1 VIDTSRLQAATKD
14 PACKV
19 DVSVVLP
26 VYNEAGH
33 LEDEVERIRASLEA
47 SPYSYE
53 IVVVDDGSTDGSAER
68 LACLEHVRLISFG
81 HNRGS
86 GAARRAGTRAAAGEV
101 IVWTD
106 VDMTYPNDDIPR
118 LVEALRGADQ
128 VVGARRKEA
137 GSARVLRITM
147 KWLIRKLAGY
157 LSRTS
162 IPDLNSGFRAFR
174 ASVGRQFIHRI
185 PNGFSCVTTITMCFL
200 MNGYVVKYVPIDYAP
215 RAGRSKFHWWK
226 DTRRYIVQVVRL
238 VMFYD
243 PLRVFVP
250 IALVLFAVGTGKLG
264 YDIVANPV
272 KVATNT
278 LLVLF
283 GAFQALAIGLLADL
297 LVHMTKPWDEVDPV
311 ARHP

>member
-53 IVVVDDGSTDGSAER
+53 IVVVDDGSTDGSAQR

-101 IVWTD
+101 IV
-106 VDMTYPNDDIPR
+106 
-118 LVEALRGADQ
+118 RGADQ
-128 VVGARRKEA
+128 VVGARRNEA
-137 GSARVLRITM
+137 GSARVLRTTM

-243 PLRVFVP
+243 PLRIFVP

-272 KVATNT
+272 KVAANT